1 MALAKRELPLPA
13 QPKLWGRRFGFGTAL
28 LVVIVGW
35 FLWSRRTPGGAVELP
50 AGPLTPMLSL
60 GRSHGVVLAPDGT
73 LWSWG
78 AEDLGW
84 PVLGRG
90 LTNGANFSPK
100 LGRIGADRDWV
111 QVSAGQDH
119 NLAVKSD
126 GSVWAWGANYRGQLG
141 NGNPGVARTQPRP
154 VRSVEG
160 TDWKRVE
167 AGSVC
172 SFALKTNGTLWAWG
186 LNNFSQLGI
195 GSWIDSSR
203 PVQVGTATNW
213 VLVRAGGVSAGG
225 IQSDGS
231 LWIWGGSP
239 ALGNTTPQSPE
250 NLLIPTRVSAGTNW
264 VDVAVTYRLWAAI
277 QADGT
282 LWVWGLDA
290 PQFTGAAEA
299 THEVPTLLGTDRDW
313 QSVSVSSG
321 HLFVRKQD
329 GSWWLLTSSG
339 PGRTGPGQVRLDLP
353 SPARQGDT
361 ALGSVAVIHDR
372 TIWAWGT
379 VLGERPVKD
388 RLVAFLAERV
398 RRMGWK
404 VDWDQAPDGRVLRHQ
419 PWPIRTSPP
428 K

>member
-1 MALAKRELPLPA
+1 MALAERELPPST
-13 QPKLWGRRFGFGTAL
+13 PKPWGRRIGFGAAL
-28 LVVIVGW
+28 LAVILGW
-35 FLWSRRTPGGAVELP
+35 LLWRQGTPKGLVELP

-90 LTNGANFSPK
+90 STNGANFSPN
-100 LGRIGADRDWV
+100 LGRIGADQDWV

-126 GSVWAWGANYRGQLG
+126 GSIWAWGANYRGQLG
-141 NGNPGVARTQPRP
+141 NDSPGVSKTQTQP

-160 TDWKRVE
+160 HDWKRVE

-172 SFALKTNGTLWAWG
+172 SYALKTNGTLWAWG

-195 GSWIDSSR
+195 GSWVDSSS
-203 PVQVGTATNW
+203 PVQVGTASNW
-213 VLVRAGGVSAGG
+213 VVVRAGGVSAGG

-239 ALGNTTPQSPE
+239 ALGNTTPQNRE
-250 NLLIPTRVSAGTNW
+250 NLLVPTRVSSGTNW
-264 VDVAVTYRLWAAI
+264 VDVAVTFRLWAAI

-290 PQFTGAAEA
+290 PQYTGAAEA
-299 THEVPTLLGTDRDW
+299 TGEVPTSLGSDRDW
-313 QSVSVSSG
+313 QSVSASTG
-321 HLFVRKQD
+321 HLLLRKRD
-329 GSWWLLTSSG
+329 GSWWLMTPSG
-339 PGRTGPGQVRLDLP
+339 PGRSGAGLVRLDLP
-353 SPARQGDT
+353 PQAREGDT

-372 TIWAWGT
+372 TIWGWGT

-388 RLVAFLAERV
+388 RVVAFLAERV

-404 VDWDQAPDGRVLRHQ
+404 VGWDEGADGKVQRDQ
-419 PWPIRTSPP
+419 PWPIRSSPP